1 MIAGNSPEPITG
13 TRPSAEPLPVPDCM
27 WLENPYTN
35 MLEILEKKT
44 GKTVEELIRIAITE
58 LYHRRIC
65 NLTSNH

>member
-1 MIAGNSPEPITG
+1 MSKPIIG
-13 TRPSAEPLPVPDCM
+13 TRASAEPLSVPDCIG
-27 WLENPYTN
+27 LENPYTN

-58 LYHRRIC
+58 LYHKRIC